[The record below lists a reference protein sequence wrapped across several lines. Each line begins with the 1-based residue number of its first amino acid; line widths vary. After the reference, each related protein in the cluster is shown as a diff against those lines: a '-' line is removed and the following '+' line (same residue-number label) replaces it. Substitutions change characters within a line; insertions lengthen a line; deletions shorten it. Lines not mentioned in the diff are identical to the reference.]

1 MRKRNW
7 NWAFCN
13 WNKEQR
19 TKNKE
24 QGIEISIFNLF
35 MRRVVVTGMGALTP
49 IGNNL
54 ESYWSNL
61 QNGVSGAAPITK
73 FDTTKFKTNFACEL
87 KNFDPKDHFDVKE
100 LRKYDPFSQYALV
113 AVDEAVKD
121 SAIDFD
127 SLNKDRI
134 GVIWGSGNGGI
145 QTFQDQMKE
154 YCEGDGTPRFTPFFI
169 PRILVDIASGII
181 SIKYGLRGVNFC
193 PVSACATSNTAMIE
207 AFNYIKWGKA
217 EMIITGGSEAAIN
230 EAAIGGFSS
239 AKALSTR
246 NDSPETASRPFDVT
260 RDGFVMGEG
269 AGAMILEEYEHA
281 IKRGAKIYAEVVG
294 GGMAADAYHLT
305 GTHPEGDGAVLG
317 MNEALREAEIT
328 AEKIDYI
335 NMHATSTP
343 LGDNSE
349 LIAAKRVFGERH
361 ALSISATK
369 SMTGHL
375 LGAAG
380 AIEGIACV
388 MALKDQLVP
397 PTINTTDIEPDF
409 KDLFDFP
416 MGKAKKKDLTY
427 AMSNTFGFGG
437 HIASIIFKK
446 FEG

>member
-1 MRKRNW
+1 
-7 NWAFCN
+7 
-13 WNKEQR
+13 
-19 TKNKE
+19 
-24 QGIEISIFNLF
+24 

-154 YCEGDGTPRFTPFFI
+154 YCDGDGTPRFTPFFI

-349 LIAAKRVFGERH
+349 LIAAKRVFGERNSV
-361 ALSISATK
+361 SISATK